1 MSENMKKVAFRNLGC
16 KVNEYEMEY
25 MQQRMVEKGYS
36 FVPFDTKAD
45 IYVVNTCTVT
55 NIADR
60 KSRQML
66 HRAKKT
72 NPDAIVVAVGCYVQT
87 DTEGASKDSAIDI
100 LIGNNQKGRLPEII
114 EEYLL
119 EREKTAAENDTNAI
133 KSVRVIDISKESEYE
148 NMHIEK
154 TAEHTRA
161 FVKIQDG
168 CNQFCSYCAIPLA
181 RGRIRSR
188 GVEDVLSEVR
198 DLAKNGYKEI
208 VLTGIHLS
216 SYGIEDKYKSYNEMA
231 RLKET
236 NTALLNVIS
245 KVSNIDGIERIRLG
259 SLEPRLITEDFLR
272 ELSKVDKLCP
282 HFHLSLQSGCN
293 ETLKRMNRH
302 YTTEEFKESVGLLRK
317 YFNDPAIT
325 TDVIVGFPGETAEEF
340 EITRH
345 FLSEIGFFEM
355 HVFKYSRRKNTVA
368 DKLPNQVS
376 DADKD
381 IRSDELLSLDEKM
394 SDRFKNRYL
403 GREVEVLFEECVD
416 GEFIGHTREYIK
428 VAAKGNIN
436 LCGQIRKLVLDG
448 ESLYFTSK

>member
-1 MSENMKKVAFRNLGC
+1 MKVYFYTLGC
-16 KVNEYEMEY
+16 RVNQYETDAVRELFLK
-25 MQQRMVEKGYS
+25 EGFEICDAAK
-36 FVPFDTKAD
+36 DAD
-45 IYVVNTCTVT
+45 VCVINTCTVT
-55 NIADR
+55 GEADR
-60 KSRQML
+60 KSRQHIRRL
-66 HRAKKT
+66 AKE
-72 NPDAIVVAVGCYVQT
+72 NPQAIICAMGCNVEM
-87 DTEGASKDSAIDI
+87 TEGFVEADVICGTRDKNLLVERLKTYISEHGTVSD
-100 LIGNNQKGRLPEII
+100 GNRGIAHKIPP
-114 EEYLL
+114 
-119 EREKTAAENDTNAI
+119 
-133 KSVRVIDISKESEYE
+133 VSKEDTYADFGTVLSPEG
-148 NMHIEK
+148 
-154 TAEHTRA
+154 TRV
-161 FVKIQDG
+161 FVKIEDG
-168 CNQFCSYCAIPLA
+168 CNNFCTYCIIPFA
-181 RGRIRSR
+181 RGRVSSRSPESILAEIEELA
-188 GVEDVLSEVR
+188 GKGYSEF
-198 DLAKNGYKEI
+198 
-208 VLTGIHLS
+208 VLTGIHIC
-216 SYGIEDKYKSYNEMA
+216 SYGKDLGKDISYLSDLIHKA
-231 RLKET
+231 
-236 NTALLNVIS
+236 AQ
-245 KVSNIDGIERIRLG
+245 IDGVKRIRLG
-259 SLEPRLITEDFLR
+259 SLEPKTLTYEFIDFLAS
-272 ELSKVDKLCP
+272 EPKICP